1 VYTRGQMTKHRTPLV
16 VVTLTLATLTLAGKD
31 ARAADEVAVC
41 IKSFDQGQ
49 DSRDQSRLLEARESF
64 LVCARDV
71 CPQQIRTACS
81 DALTALSPRIPT
93 LVVAV
98 KDLSGHDITVG
109 RLLVDKKPVEG
120 ALQGTAF
127 TVNPGPHTLR
137 VEHPGTEPF
146 ESQVVAREGEQR
158 RIVQVTLK
166 TGVAE
171 SISKPAPPMATEK
184 SSSGGG
190 PPTSTWIAG
199 GLGVGFLAVSIGF
212 GVSGLGAYS
221 DLKKCRDNAACT
233 DYNDQASKTKSQLLL
248 SDVFGGLAVVSF
260 GTAALFW
267 ILAPSANT
275 EKAGSIAF
283 NLGPSNASAR
293 IRF

>member
-1 VYTRGQMTKHRTPLV
+1 MRKHRKPLV
-16 VVTLTLATLTLAGKD
+16 VVTLACTLLALLAST
-31 ARAADEVAVC
+31 ARNANAADEVAVC

-49 DSRDQSRLLEARESF
+49 DARDQSKLLEARESF

-81 DALTALSPRIPT
+81 DALTAVSPRIPT

-98 KDLSGHDITVG
+98 KDLSGHDVTVG

-127 TVNPGPHTLR
+127 SVNPGPHTLR

-166 TGVAE
+166 TGVSE
-171 SISKPAPPMATEK
+171 STSKPVPAVEK

-190 PPTSTWIAG
+190 PPTATWIAG

-221 DLKKCRDNAACT
+221 DLKKCRESTTCT

-267 ILAPSANT
+267 ILAPST
-275 EKAGSIAF
+275 SSEKGSSVAF
-283 NLGPSNASAR
+283 NLGPASASAR